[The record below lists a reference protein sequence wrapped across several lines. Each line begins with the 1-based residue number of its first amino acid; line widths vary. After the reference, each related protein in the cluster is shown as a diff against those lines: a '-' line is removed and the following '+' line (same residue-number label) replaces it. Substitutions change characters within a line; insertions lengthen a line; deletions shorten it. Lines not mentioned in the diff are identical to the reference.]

1 MEQYNLTIPKD
12 IFLNH
17 SLSPTDKLIYGLLN
31 SINKPS
37 VNTIAKLVNRSERT
51 IWRAKAKFNTTDTV
65 VTDTDDSPSTDTV
78 VTDTDD
84 SPSTDT
90 VVTDTD
96 DSKPS
101 REEKRKAWVHY
112 QNLINGLKTYEE
124 YENNIIE
131 LSKLKKETL
140 LTQNQIETLRKM
152 LSQKLQKLKN

>member
-37 VNTIAKLVNRSERT
+37 VNTIAELVNRSERT
-51 IWRAKAKFNTTDTV
+51 IWRAKAKFN
-65 VTDTDDSPSTDTV
+65 VTDTDDSPSTDTD
-78 VTDTDD
+78 VTDTD
-84 SPSTDT
+84 
-90 VVTDTD
+90 V
-96 DSKPS
+96 SKPS

-124 YENNIIE
+124 YENSITE
-131 LSKLKKETL
+131 LSKLKTETL
-140 LTQNQIETLRKM
+140 LTQNQIQTLRKM
-152 LSQKLQKLKN
+152 LEQKLQKLKN

>member
-12 IFLNH
+12 IFLND

-51 IWRAKAKFNTTDTV
+51 IWRTKAKFN
-65 VTDTDDSPSTDTV
+65 STDTV

-84 SPSTDT
+84 SLSTDTVVTDTDDSLSTDT

-124 YENNIIE
+124 YENNITE
-131 LSKLKKETL
+131 LSKLKTETL

>member
-37 VNTIAKLVNRSERT
+37 VNTIAELVNRSERT
-51 IWRAKAKFNTTDTV
+51 IWRAKAKFNTTDTN
-65 VTDTDDSPSTDTV
+65 VTDTDDSPSTDTN
-78 VTDTDD
+78 
-84 SPSTDT
+84 
-90 VVTDTD
+90 VTDTD

-112 QNLINGLKTYEE
+112 QNLINGLKTYKE
-124 YENNIIE
+124 YENSITE
-131 LSKLKKETL
+131 LSKLKTETL
-140 LTQNQIETLRKM
+140 LTQNQIQTLRKM
-152 LSQKLQKLKN
+152 LEQKLQKLKN